1 MTLESYGTIL
11 GVLGFAISVYNLF
24 SAIRSRTVNPQPPLL
39 AELGGYLELTAKAC
53 QQLRPQLNFDR
64 HLLHTGHRPQ
74 INPRP
79 AEFDTAISRMPELG
93 RTVTSIGQHQ
103 IALLTVLINN
113 VSHNWDVLNSCVI
126 SDPVNVSALEFSQ
139 KLKRQTRMVERFFP
153 HTSTPLQPSTRATYG
168 SGSDTA
174 ITDPSHTSCSDGR
187 RSTMPSV
194 NSNWITSARCKS
206 NRLPAGPRGDNTRS
220 GDILGDPPCQHAL
233 ADFGQFW

>member
-153 HTSTPLQPSTRATYG
+153 IRRRRYSHQQGQHMEAVQIPRSPTHHIQVARMDAARPCRPSIRTGLRARAARVIVCRLVREETTPVRGTSW
-168 SGSDTA
+168 A
-174 ITDPSHTSCSDGR
+174 ILP
-187 RSTMPSV
+187 V
-194 NSNWITSARCKS
+194 NM
-206 NRLPAGPRGDNTRS
+206 L
-220 GDILGDPPCQHAL
+220 
-233 ADFGQFW
+233 